1 MHWLGNRYGIFGPLL
16 ACVGIWL
23 MGWISPLG
31 ATEPDTTDVE
41 VRWPLDLPNRFL
53 TSNFMEYRSGRFH
66 AGLDLKTRSRTG
78 FAARAVEDGSIVRV
92 RATPFAYGRA
102 VYLLGK
108 SGRTYVY
115 AHLSRFSDPV
125 RAAVRARQAE
135 QGTYRVRLQFTQGEM
150 PVRRGEVIGLT
161 GESGTNGPHLHFE
174 VREAGNGPVNPL
186 AMGFVVPDTFPPVI
200 HAVRAVPTDSRSRID
215 GESIARILKP
225 GIGGSVGL
233 RGELAQLQV
242 AGPVAF
248 AAKII
253 DAADIRDHKLE
264 PWLIEVRLDGEVV
277 YRCRN
282 DRYDFSENSL
292 QRLEWLEMP
301 GIRDHWLHR
310 RPANSLTGR
319 RGDQWYLGPD
329 GTGLVPGP
337 HILEIM
343 AADFSG
349 NETSVSIPLLVADMD
364 YPQPPSQGGWLSD
377 PVSVVLDTLP
387 DNSLHPFAKVN
398 NENMMHS
405 LLHFSPDNGDPVLE
419 PITLAVVNG
428 NQDQKQRDQA
438 RKQGLEV
445 AFNPTCSTVNFLAAD
460 WPIDAALIVRYM
472 DIFTDTSDT
481 LSLAK
486 DPAVMVYRWNKDKW
500 KPAGRL
506 MKPEYD
512 GAGYRF
518 ALSRT
523 GQHAVFRDAAAP
535 LIFPADTVVTVPAD
549 PRGQVHGVALPRW
562 EIFPV
567 DLLDLG
573 SGIAPESITATLDGQ
588 PIIVEPDLP
597 RDRVLVELPDELES
611 GKHVLH
617 LKAADEAG
625 NEAEAEVFLDC
636 RE

>member
-1 MHWLGNRYGIFGPLL
+1 MHWPGKRYGFFGPLL
-16 ACVGIWL
+16 ACVGVL
-23 MGWISPLG
+23 LTAWISPLG
-31 ATEPDTTDVE
+31 ATEPDSTAVE
-41 VRWPLDLPNRFL
+41 PRWPLDLPTRFL

-66 AGLDLKTRSRTG
+66 AGLDLKTQSKSG

-102 VYLLGK
+102 VYLLGN

-115 AHLSRFSDPV
+115 AHLSRFSDPI
-125 RAAVRARQAE
+125 RAEVRARQAE
-135 QGTYRVRLQFTQGEM
+135 DETYRVRLQFKAGEM
-150 PVRRGEVIGLT
+150 PVRRGDVIGLT
-161 GESGTNGPHLHFE
+161 GQSGTNGPHLHFE

-200 HAVRAVPTDSRSRID
+200 HAVRALPADYRSRID
-215 GESIARILKP
+215 GETSARIFKP
-225 GIGGSVGL
+225 VDGGSVGL
-233 RGELAQLQV
+233 KGELPQLQV

-292 QRLEWLEMP
+292 QRLEWLEVP

-310 RPANSLTGR
+310 RSANSLTGR
-319 RGDQWYLGPD
+319 QGGEWYLGPD
-329 GTGLVPGP
+329 GSGLAPGP
-337 HILEIM
+337 HILEIL
-343 AADFSG
+343 AADFAG
-349 NETSVSIPLLVADMD
+349 NETSVSIPLLAADVD
-364 YPQPPSQGGWLSD
+364 YPQPPSKGAWASD
-377 PVSVVLDTLP
+377 PVSVEVDSLP
-387 DNSLHPFAKVN
+387 GNNLHPLIGAN
-398 NENMMHS
+398 NEAQLPS
-405 LLHFSPDNGDPVLE
+405 LLHFSPDSGDPVLE
-419 PITLAVVNG
+419 LLTLAVVHG

-445 AFNPTCSTVNFLAAD
+445 AFNPAYSSVNFLAAD
-460 WPIDAALIVRYM
+460 WPIDAALVVRYL
-472 DIFTDTSDT
+472 DIFTDAADT
-481 LSLAK
+481 LLPEK
-486 DPAVMVYRWNKDKW
+486 DPAVMVYRWSKNKW

-506 MKPEYD
+506 IEPEYH
-512 GAGYRF
+512 GAGHKF
-518 ALSRT
+518 ALSRP
-523 GQHAVFRDAAAP
+523 GQHSVFRDVAVP
-535 LIFPADTVVTVPAD
+535 LIFPADTVITVPAD
-549 PRGQVHGVALPRW
+549 PRGRIHGVTLPHW

-573 SGIAPESITATLDGQ
+573 SGIAPESIIATLDGQ

-597 RDRVLVELPDELES
+597 RDRVLVELPDELAV
-611 GKHVLH
+611 GRHVLH

-625 NEAEAEVFLDC
+625 NEAEAEVLIDC